1 MTVQQDAS
9 PEHRPAAI
17 IGGGSIGV
25 SFAVSLLSSGRSVQL
40 QDPDAARLKQVPAE
54 TRARLETLREAG
66 LTTADPDA
74 ALERLS
80 LFTGLEKA
88 AEGVSLVIECAPEKL
103 ALKQQIFRTLG
114 EYAPDDAVLA
124 SASSALLASEIA
136 ADLPHRDRCLIL
148 HPVNPP
154 HVIPVLEVAPAEFTS
169 AAATDSA
176 MRQMAAAG
184 FQPVL
189 IGKEANGLVFNRLQ
203 GAILREAYCLV
214 RDGVAT
220 PEAIDEVV
228 RDALGMRWSVSGPF
242 ETVDLNTRGGVAS
255 HAEKMG
261 PAYLK
266 MGRERGQDD
275 PWTPEMVKTVET
287 ARRRQLPMEEW
298 ESRVRWRQN
307 ALMRLAAFRRRD
319 AGADG

>member
-1 MTVQQDAS
+1 MEQETG
-9 PEHRPAAI
+9 PEQRPAAI

-25 SFAVSLLSSGRSVQL
+25 SFAVSLLSSGRAVRI
-40 QDPDAARLKQVPAE
+40 QDPDPARLDHVPAE
-54 TRARLETLREAG
+54 TRDRLETLRQAG
-66 LTTADPDA
+66 LTEADPDA

-80 LFTGLEKA
+80 VFTGLEEA
-88 AEGVSLVIECAPEKL
+88 ARGVSLVIECAPEKL
-103 ALKQQIFRTLG
+103 PLKQQIFAALG
-114 EYAPDDAVLA
+114 QHAPHDAVLA

-136 ADLPHRDRCLIL
+136 ADLPHRERCLIL

-154 HVIPVLEVAPAEFTS
+154 HLIPVLEVAPAAFTS
-169 AAATDSA
+169 RIAVDSA

-189 IGKEANGLVFNRLQ
+189 IQKEANGLVFNRLQ

-214 RDGVAT
+214 RDGVAS
-220 PEAIDEVV
+220 PGAIDEVV
-228 RDALGMRWSVSGPF
+228 RDALGMRWSITGPF

-266 MGRERGQDD
+266 MGRERGQND
-275 PWTPEMVKTVET
+275 PWTPDMVKTVET
-287 ARRRQLPMEEW
+287 ARRRILPMQEW
-298 ESRVRWRQN
+298 ESRVRWREN